1 MQYTEAIY
9 HVIVMLNR
17 VERCELIFRDDH
29 DRQLYLETLGET
41 RGLSTC
47 VGEMPMTLDWFRG
60 DPGWESNAYTG
71 RTEICYSAGLT
82 P

>member
-1 MQYTEAIY
+1 M
-9 HVIVMLNR
+9 IVMLNR

-41 RGLSTC
+41 RGQSTC

-60 DPGWESNAYTG
+60 DPDGSPM
-71 RTEICYSAGLT
+71 LT
-82 P
+82 REGKKYAILRD